1 MSNMDYKKELREY
14 LDREIEVIKS
24 LDLDSINEVMNVLEE
39 AKEAGKTT
47 YICGNGGSAA
57 TASHFVCDFNKGLN
71 DEASQ
76 YKFQCLSDNTPIM
89 MAISNDIGYDE
100 VFRYQIKGRI
110 QEGDIFFGISGSGN
124 SINVINAME
133 HAKSVGA
140 KTIALVG
147 YDGGRMKQMADYC
160 IHANINDMQISE
172 DIHMIMDHMMMQVL
186 SGGGSC

>member
-1 MSNMDYKKELREY
+1 MIDYKKGLKAY
-14 LDREIEVIKS
+14 LDREIAVIQA
-24 LDLDSINEVMNVLEE
+24 LDLDSINAVLNVLEE
-39 AKEAGKTT
+39 AKSNRKTT

-76 YKFQCLSDNTPIM
+76 FKFQCLSDNTPIM

-110 QEGDIFFGISGSGN
+110 EEGDILFGISGSGN

-147 YDGGRMKQMADYC
+147 RRSHDYGSSDDVCSESWRRMLK
-160 IHANINDMQISE
+160 HLEVN
-172 DIHMIMDHMMMQVL
+172 
-186 SGGGSC
+186 